1 MTEQTHKLILET
13 VQERFDDMLLDAS
26 VTLEKTIADRIMATT
41 TVDELLELR
50 LEVDRDF
57 QNIIMNSIREFMPE
71 LDAIARDTVANTP
84 GSVTEVDNR
93 VANELKSQSYAR
105 LREQVNVAREN
116 VNMEIVLGALGGYAL
131 ATTAQ
136 NTGHVISGLFVKVN
150 DLETTR
156 LQNRIR
162 RLRAAESSAKD
173 EIDALMRQLKNKFQN
188 VSVGGG
194 MYQSVSAEAH
204 DMVMDF
210 DGVFTLHRARQA
222 GLKRFRYSGSV
233 VGSTRD
239 HCAIH
244 TGKTYTEAEIRRIW
258 SSSSWSGKRAG
269 DPLIVRGGHNC
280 RHFWIP
286 VGDDK

>member
-1 MTEQTHKLILET
+1 MTEQIHKQILDD
-13 VQERFDDMLLDAS
+13 VIERFDEVLQDAS
-26 VTLEKTIADRIMATT
+26 KTLEKTIADRIMATT

-84 GSVTEVDNR
+84 GQVTPVDNR
-93 VANELKSQSYAR
+93 VAGELKSQAFAR
-105 LREQVNVAREN
+105 LREEVNVAKEN
-116 VNMEIVLGALGGYAL
+116 VNTEIMLGALGGYAL

-136 NTGHVISGLFVKVN
+136 NAGHVISGLFVTVN

-156 LQNRIR
+156 LQNKIR

-173 EIDALMRQLKNKFQN
+173 EINALMRQLKNKFQN
-188 VSVGGG
+188 VSVGKG
-194 MYQSVSAEAH
+194 MFETVSSEAH

-233 VGSTRD
+233 IGTSRD
-239 HCAIH
+239 HCAQH
-244 TGKTYTEAEIRRIW
+244 AGKTYTEAEIRRIW
-258 SSSSWSGKRAG
+258 SSSSWSGKRSG
-269 DPLIVRGGHNC
+269 DPFIVRGGHGC
-280 RHFWIP
+280 RHFFIP
-286 VGDDK
+286 VGDD